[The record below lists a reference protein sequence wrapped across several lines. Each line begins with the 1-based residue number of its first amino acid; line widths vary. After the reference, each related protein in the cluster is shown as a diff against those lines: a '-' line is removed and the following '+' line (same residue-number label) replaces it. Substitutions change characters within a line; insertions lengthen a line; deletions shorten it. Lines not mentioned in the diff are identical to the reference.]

1 MTIGRVVFFE
11 RWADPV
17 AEEILAGEPQIE
29 VRRLTYDAP
38 ADDIWQALGRAHVY
52 QVKSSRDELPTH
64 LHVTADLLARCPDL
78 LAISTWGAGYDTV
91 DVDACTTAGVVVAN
105 QAGGNLE
112 AVAEHALGLMLTLSK
127 RIGETDK
134 ALRRQANV
142 ERQVYI
148 GHNIDGMTVGIVG
161 LGHIGTRMAEL
172 CRHLFRMR
180 TIAYDPYL
188 SDADFAARGAEP
200 VPFSELLRE
209 ADIVTVHCPRTAE
222 TRDLFDADAFAR
234 MKPGAIF
241 INTARGGIHDE
252 TALYNALTSG
262 HLAAAGCDVW
272 FKEPPDPSHPL
283 LSLDNV
289 LASPHTAGVTH
300 ESRRQVAVYAAEQL
314 IDIFAGRRPP
324 RLVNPAAW
332 DVFTGRF
339 KATFGDRATA

>member
-1 MTIGRVVFFE
+1 MTKGRLVYFE

-17 AEEILAGEPQIE
+17 AEEILADEPRIE
-29 VRRLTYDAP
+29 VRRLTYDMP
-38 ADDIWQALGRAHVY
+38 QSEVRQAMGAAHVY
-52 QVKSSRDELPTH
+52 QVKSARDELPAH

-78 LAISTWGAGYDTV
+78 LAVSTWGAGYDTV
-91 DVDACTTAGVVVAN
+91 DVEACTAAGVIVAN

-112 AVAEHALGLMLTLSK
+112 AVAEHALALMLALSK

-134 ALRRQANV
+134 ALRRQAGV
-142 ERQVYI
+142 DRQAFI

-161 LGHIGTRMAEL
+161 LGHIGTRVAEL
-172 CRHLFRMR
+172 CRGLFRMR
-180 TIAYDPYL
+180 VIAYDPYL
-188 SDADFAARGAEP
+188 SDADFAARGAAP

-209 ADIVTVHCPRTAE
+209 ADIVTVHCPRTQE

-234 MKPGAIF
+234 MKRGALF
-241 INTARGGIHDE
+241 VNTARGGIHDE
-252 TALYNALTSG
+252 AALYDALVSG
-262 HLAAAGCDVW
+262 HLAGAGCDVW
-272 FKEPPDPSHPL
+272 FKEPPEPAHPL

-324 RLVNPAAW
+324 RLVNPEAW
-332 DVFTGRF
+332 PDFTGRYA
-339 KATFGDRATA
+339 ATFGRQATS